1 MPAPPYFHP
10 ISGYKTSQ
18 LWAIRDHAWVWK
30 EVTFIPKRMVNKY
43 RKPREQIKK
52 SMHPHESVP
61 PTKDIYGDELV
72 AFTGETM
79 DTMSC

>member
-1 MPAPPYFHP
+1 MPAPLYFHP

-18 LWAIRDHAWVWK
+18 LWAIRDRAWVWK
-30 EVTFIPKRMVNKY
+30 EVTFIPTRMVNKY
-43 RKPREQIKK
+43 RKPREQMQNLCIL
-52 SMHPHESVP
+52 MSVP